1 MKCTNGELGGFRWW
15 HAVAIHIVANAA
27 SALPSGFGGDYD
39 FYNSFRQPHVAPPDW
54 AFAPVWLFL
63 NVTSLVALSRI
74 ANSPVRSSWRT
85 WFLWSEGIGWVLFA
99 AFTTLYFLLHSP
111 VLGAVDTIAGLV
123 VGLVSLACA
132 SQLDR
137 AAAGFIL
144 LRVMWLVLASY
155 VSVYIA
161 LSNQDPFLGTG
172 ALL

>member
-1 MKCTNGELGGFRWW
+1 
-15 HAVAIHIVANAA
+15 
-27 SALPSGFGGDYD
+27 
-39 FYNSFRQPHVAPPDW
+39 
-54 AFAPVWLFL
+54 
-63 NVTSLVALSRI
+63 
-74 ANSPVRSSWRT
+74 
-85 WFLWSEGIGWVLFA
+85 VLFA

-144 LRVMWLVLASY
+144 LRVLWLVLASY